1 MGETRVNLK
10 RLLEDI
16 RDSYPVPVAEVILT
30 ELVANSLD
38 SGASSIW
45 ININPSEH
53 ALTVIDNGRGMGGSE
68 LTTYHDIA
76 ASTKLRGKGIG
87 FAGIGAKLALL
98 VAQEVITETKMGR
111 KLQATSW
118 SLSGSMRAPWKPILP
133 PGLLKEATGTA
144 VCIRLSEGISDSE
157 RLVQAAFIRNTIIT
171 HFSPLLDEELLKRLG
186 RLYTNPIAFFLDD
199 RPLFPDPLQEAASR
213 RFFYV
218 RIGKT
223 KRPVGVGFLMAS
235 DQEFPE
241 QRRGIAISTYGKVI
255 KGGWEWLGMT
265 PARPA
270 RISGMLEIPALA
282 QILTTN
288 KADFLKDPS
297 SLKTFYRFRKGI
309 QLAIEPIL
317 TELGEQPIAPAPST
331 KLFGS
336 SDRLALQEV
345 LTEMVSE
352 YPQLEPLVGTRRS
365 ADGKEISIPETLS
378 PVPLFD
384 HHAETTQTLEGEPS
398 QEGVPPHMDNEPSLS
413 TSPNEFLSLKGVENE
428 AILQGGSSE
437 TKRSRKK
444 SVLAIGVEDNPTR
457 AALGWLSDETIWIN
471 KGHPAYKKAA
481 EMGHER
487 YHAVVTVGWVLA
499 SHVGSADIAGDFLAR
514 YLSYWGRR

>member
-30 ELVANSLD
+30 ELIANSLD

-45 ININPSEH
+45 FAINRSER
-53 ALTVIDNGRGMGGSE
+53 ALTVIDNGRGMKGSD

-98 VAQEVITETKMGR
+98 VAQEVITETKMAR
-111 KLQATSW
+111 KHQATSW
-118 SLSGSMRAPWKPILP
+118 SLSGPMRAPWKPIAP
-133 PGLLKEATGTA
+133 PGLLKEPTGTA
-144 VCIRLSEGISDSE
+144 VCIKLPEGKSDGE
-157 RLVQAAFIRNTIIT
+157 PLVQLAFIRDTLMT
-171 HFSPLLDEELLKRLG
+171 HFAPLLDEELLKRLG
-186 RLYTNPIAFFLDD
+186 RLYANPIAFFLDD
-199 RPLFPDPLQEAASR
+199 RPLLPDPLPTPSER

-218 RIGKT
+218 RIAKT

-241 QRRGIAISTYGKVI
+241 QKRGIAISTYGKVI
-255 KGGWEWLGMT
+255 KGGWEWLGIT
-265 PARPA
+265 PVRPG
-270 RISGMLEIPALA
+270 RMSGMLEIPALA

-288 KADFLKDPS
+288 KADFLKDAGS
-297 SLKTFYRFRKGI
+297 VRTFYRFRKGI

-317 TELGEQPIAPAPST
+317 TELGEQPIAPAPSA
-331 KLFGS
+331 KLLGAT
-336 SDRLALQEV
+336 DRMAIQAV
-345 LTEMVSE
+345 LTEMVAE
-352 YPQLEPLVGTRRS
+352 YPELEPLVGTQRS
-365 ADGKEISIPETLS
+365 TDGKEVETLETL
-378 PVPLFD
+378 PRVPLFD
-384 HHAETTQTLEGEPS
+384 QQEETTPTLEGEPPQNGLPHQTDHS
-398 QEGVPPHMDNEPSLS
+398 PPLPTATNESLS
-413 TSPNEFLSLKGVENE
+413 LEGIKREE
-428 AILQGGSSE
+428 ILQEISGE
-437 TKRSRKK
+437 TKRARKK
-444 SVLAIGVEDNPTR
+444 SALAIGVEDDPTR
-457 AALGWLSDETIWIN
+457 KALGWLSDETIWIN

-487 YHAVVTVGWVLA
+487 YHTVVTVGWVLA
-499 SHVGSADIAGDFLAR
+499 SHVGNADAACDFLAR